1 MIKRNSNDSVDDK
14 NITAVT
20 QPGPHC
26 SKGEQLPPLKN
37 LCLKDSAVRSANT
50 YLLDSDSSV
59 GVRYM
64 PFEEL
69 RAV

>member
-1 MIKRNSNDSVDDK
+1 MVKRNSNDSVDDK

-26 SKGEQLPPLKN
+26 SKGEKLPPLN
-37 LCLKDSAVRSANT
+37 N
-50 YLLDSDSSV
+50 LLDSDSSV
-59 GVRYM
+59 EERYM